1 MELLDEVA
9 RFSPAL
15 EVCGSEIKRDLMNA
29 LARSQ
34 APHQPQLGTCV
45 AEIVGTILDD
55 FQPAAISF
63 NSQRENMGKNSCSHS
78 RGNQMLRIGN

>member
-45 AEIVGTILDD
+45 AEIVWGQYLMTSSPLQSVSTAKGKTWGKI
-55 FQPAAISF
+55 AAQIPEET
-63 NSQRENMGKNSCSHS
+63 RC
-78 RGNQMLRIGN
+78 

>member
-45 AEIVGTILDD
+45 AEIVWAQYLMTSSPPQSVSTAKGKTWGKI
-55 FQPAAISF
+55 AA
-63 NSQRENMGKNSCSHS
+63 
-78 RGNQMLRIGN
+78 RIPEETRC

>member
-15 EVCGSEIKRDLMNA
+15 EVCGSETKRDLMNA

-34 APHQPQLGTCV
+34 APHQPQLEHV
-45 AEIVGTILDD
+45 W
-55 FQPAAISF
+55 
-63 NSQRENMGKNSCSHS
+63 
-78 RGNQMLRIGN
+78 LRLCGDNT